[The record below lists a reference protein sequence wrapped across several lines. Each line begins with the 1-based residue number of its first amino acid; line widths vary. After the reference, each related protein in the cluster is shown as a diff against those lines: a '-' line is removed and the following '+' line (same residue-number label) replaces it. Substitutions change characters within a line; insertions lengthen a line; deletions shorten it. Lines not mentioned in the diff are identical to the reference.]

1 MTVKLSARKAAAN
14 RVKRAAYAR
23 VCREVDARDGDVCRV
38 CRCLVLRGRHHHH
51 IVFRSRGGK
60 DTPSN
65 LLVLCDWCHTAI
77 HAERIRVTG
86 TAKDLTIQV
95 RPAQG
100 WDVPNSAMSES
111 TASVRKDTG
120 L

>member
-1 MTVKLSARKAAAN
+1 MPVKLSARKAAAN

-60 DTPSN
+60 DTVSN
-65 LLVLCDWCHTAI
+65 LIVVCAWCHGAI
-77 HAERIRVTG
+77 HQQRIRVTG
-86 TAKDLTIQV
+86 TASDLLIRV

-111 TASVRKDTG
+111 TATVTKGT